1 MVKSW
6 CITTTRRLYPNNDV
20 RQKDSKVLCIAASF
34 RLTCWHTQTAYYY
47 LHCGGQTKYQP
58 TQNTQ
63 KGLSM
68 KTTLI
73 ALATLLMIASHAES
87 QEGGRG
93 AFNPEQM
100 IERMFEN
107 DKNSDGKLSKDEVS
121 GRMSVFFERLD
132 ANEDGF
138 VTKDEAQSMMSAGGG
153 GRGGQGGG
161 PGSRGGQGG
170 GPEGGPGGR
179 GGQGGG
185 PGGRGGQGGG
195 PGGRGGPEGGRGG
208 RGGQGGG
215 PGEPGGRG
223 GRGPAQLMAMMPII
237 IVLDLDKNGEISAEE
252 IKVAAK
258 SLKKLDKNQDGKI
271 SIDEMTPD
279 FSQMMGG
286 RGGPGGRGGQGGG
299 PEGGRGGPGGRGGQ
313 GGGPG
318 GRDGGSRPK
327 RPEFGDDGNQ

>member
-1 MVKSW
+1 
-6 CITTTRRLYPNNDV
+6 
-20 RQKDSKVLCIAASF
+20 
-34 RLTCWHTQTAYYY
+34 
-47 LHCGGQTKYQP
+47 
-58 TQNTQ
+58 
-63 KGLSM
+63 M

-73 ALATLLMIASHAES
+73 ALVALLMIASYAEA

-100 IERMFEN
+100 IDRMFEN

-121 GRMSVFFERLD
+121 GRMSAFFERLD

-153 GRGGQGGG
+153 SRGGRGG
-161 PGSRGGQGG
+161 PGG
-170 GPEGGPGGR
+170 GPEGGR
-179 GGQGGG
+179 GGQG
-185 PGGRGGQGGG
+185 
-195 PGGRGGPEGGRGG
+195 GGRGGPEGGRGG

-215 PGEPGGRG
+215 PGQPGGRG

-237 IVLDLDKNGEISAEE
+237 IALDLDKNGEISAEE

-279 FSQMMGG
+279 FSQMMG
-286 RGGPGGRGGQGGG
+286 R
-299 PEGGRGGPGGRGGQ
+299 EGGRGGPGGRGGQ

-318 GRDGGSRPK
+318 GRGGGQGGGPGGRGGQGGGPGGRDGGGRPK